1 MGSEG
6 SIHRGKCRRH
16 HDIGFMLYGWG
27 GFGGLQIFGVVFI
40 WPFSVLIELERNFWT
55 ESDVRPVQVA
65 KKLLLKAFVQEG
77 TLGLKADR
85 FRKSKSLVL
94 VFCAYA
100 DFAMS
105 T

>member
-1 MGSEG
+1 M
-6 SIHRGKCRRH
+6 
-16 HDIGFMLYGWG
+16 
-27 GFGGLQIFGVVFI
+27 QIFGAVFI
-40 WPFSVLIELERNFWT
+40 WPFSVLIESERNFWT

-65 KKLLLKAFVQEG
+65 KKLLLKAFFQEG
-77 TLGLKADR
+77 TLGLKADQ

-100 DFAMS
+100 DFSMS